1 MQPEKKEDIQRFLN
15 DARLKN
21 TIYGV
26 LLRSFL
32 KPQKDKD
39 VHTLAAA
46 RIAID
51 LLEDAWKDL
60 LNYRKEDVKEEKVV
74 SNFAL

>member
-21 TIYGV
+21 AIYGV